1 MAHSAPTTTPDST
14 TTPSDAA
21 PKRVAKGGWGSALIL
36 PCMLVVAWAFALS
49 SSGAPGAVAH
59 ESAAMSDLR
68 WVLYFAGIVFLVS
81 SVMHSVFRKSTAASI
96 GWTTNGF
103 ELELASVSLGLGIGC
118 IYAVYQGIEAM
129 ATISIPVI
137 AFLFLAGV
145 NHVVEIVKQRN
156 YAPNNTLILI
166 WDFGV
171 SASLV
176 ALLLA
181 TNAF

>member
-1 MAHSAPTTTPDST
+1 MAQSAPSITPDH
-14 TTPSDAA
+14 AA
-21 PKRVAKGGWGSALIL
+21 AEAEAKRGSKRGYGSAVML
-36 PCMLVVAWAFALS
+36 PCMLVFAWAFALS
-49 SSGAPGAVAH
+49 GSGAPGAVAH
-59 ESAAMSDLR
+59 ESAALSNLR
-68 WVLYFAGIVFLVS
+68 WILYFAGIVFLIS
-81 SVMHSVFRKSTAASI
+81 SVMHSVFRKSMAASI

-103 ELELASVSLGLGIGC
+103 ELELASVSLGLGIAC

-129 ATISIPVI
+129 TTISLPVI

-145 NHVVEIVKQRN
+145 NHVVEIVKQKN
-156 YAPNNTLILI
+156 YAPNNTLILV

-176 ALLLA
+176 ALLFA